1 MFQDSPLP
9 PTCLDLPR
17 HSLSTGDSRE
27 APVDKRAH
35 QDANSSYSR
44 IACLQDTKA
53 WTPKTRYLAQL
64 STAHFFEND
73 TCAWTPN
80 KVFIQCVLVSVETAR
95 VLLQSLWA
103 RLSTGA
109 SREAPVDNE
118 CLGKSRQVGDDGKS
132 WSTGYLEHLQ
142 RTFCYFK
149 AYAIPPTPL
158 HGGLQTVSI
167 KSCSIASCE

>member
-1 MFQDSPLP
+1 MKYMFIHLYLGSRL
-9 PTCLDLPR
+9 CV
-17 HSLSTGDSRE
+17 SVIVLSCVMP
-27 APVDKRAH
+27 APK
-35 QDANSSYSR
+35 
-44 IACLQDTKA
+44 
-53 WTPKTRYLAQL
+53 KT
-64 STAHFFEND
+64 ND

-132 WSTGYLEHLQ
+132 
-142 RTFCYFK
+142 
-149 AYAIPPTPL
+149 
-158 HGGLQTVSI
+158 
-167 KSCSIASCE
+167 